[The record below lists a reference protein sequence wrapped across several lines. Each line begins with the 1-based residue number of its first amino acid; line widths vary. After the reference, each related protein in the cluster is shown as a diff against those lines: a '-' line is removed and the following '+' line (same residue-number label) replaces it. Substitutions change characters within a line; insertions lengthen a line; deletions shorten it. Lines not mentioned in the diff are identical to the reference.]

1 MNSFLGQ
8 IQHTELSAEH
18 VILHK
23 RGLKIASSYC
33 EGRTCERAPSEVS
46 HRWPEV
52 HHCLAVC
59 RFGLSYAS
67 HWSCKEKATVLPECS
82 FPIPNGCDQQPQDPN
97 CHSLLEIM
105 RFTWQKPRVKATSHN
120 AKGYYQHIP
129 LVSAKGTPTGGSLL
143 QVDPWGKCHSAERLS
158 QVVAAK
164 VTKDKDLPV
173 EHAQL
178 MRAENWNILMT
189 SQMGMLIKVATWGSF
204 LVWQPI
210 EKLWWDVTNRPW
222 RCFHL
227 LWHGPCF
234 GQNKH
239 EKELQTDLH
248 VWVQFSETCFG
259 KRALWFLYGKE
270 VCDNLRD

>member
-1 MNSFLGQ
+1 M
-8 IQHTELSAEH
+8 AE
-18 VILHK
+18 
-23 RGLKIASSYC
+23 
-33 EGRTCERAPSEVS
+33 
-46 HRWPEV
+46 
-52 HHCLAVC
+52 
-59 RFGLSYAS
+59 
-67 HWSCKEKATVLPECS
+67 
-82 FPIPNGCDQQPQDPN
+82 
-97 CHSLLEIM
+97 
-105 RFTWQKPRVKATSHN
+105 
-120 AKGYYQHIP
+120 AKGKSDISQR
-129 LVSAKGTPTGGSLL
+129 
-143 QVDPWGKCHSAERLS
+143 ERLLS
-158 QVVAAK
+158 TYTASECKGHTNWWLITAGRPMGKVSFCRKAFSAFVAAK